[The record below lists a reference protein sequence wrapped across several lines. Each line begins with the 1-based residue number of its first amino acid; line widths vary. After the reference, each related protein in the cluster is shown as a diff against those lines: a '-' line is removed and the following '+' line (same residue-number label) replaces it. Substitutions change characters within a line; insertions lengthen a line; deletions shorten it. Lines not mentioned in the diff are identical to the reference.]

1 MLQEWKVLRVP
12 EGTDLRPDQSF
23 WMPSKSNF
31 FGKMSCDFFF
41 FFFFFMFASIE
52 EVKCSLLFLFSLC
65 SFSLPPP
72 WSTSKLWITEFWVFM
87 EVSLGGS
94 LGWIKEARQSQ
105 SPTHAQTHHDPALQ
119 FCLSHFS
126 LSVYVLWFS
135 HMHSRLGLAA
145 QSSSRRWPT
154 SSPFLTS
161 ANLVWLLL
169 SWSGI
174 AITFCA

>member
-1 MLQEWKVLRVP
+1 MSQEWKVLRVP
-12 EGTDLRPDQSF
+12 EGTDLRPDQAF

-31 FGKMSCDFFF
+31 FGKMSCV
-41 FFFFFMFASIE
+41 FFFFFMVASIE
-52 EVKCSLLFLFSLC
+52 EVKCSLLFLFSHLLC

-87 EVSLGGS
+87 EVSLGGKRPGKGRALLMHRLTTTQLFSFIFPIS
-94 LGWIKEARQSQ
+94 LF
-105 SPTHAQTHHDPALQ
+105 LCM
-119 FCLSHFS
+119 FCGPSIPRFP
-126 LSVYVLWFS
+126 

-145 QSSSRRWPT
+145 QSSSRRWLT

-161 ANLVWLLL
+161 ANLLWLLL